1 MKCSFSLSRNVENWN
16 FSPFRLTT
24 RTKSNVMVWIKAAA
38 AEGKDKLSYQ
48 PHKKINTMVMIPVY
62 VEQKVFTLMCYS
74 TQMMLNHAMACV
86 CVCFCLV
93 FIIGNVNARYNRYKE
108 EDEKIMSVPIIHFE
122 LIIIA
127 TVATAAIDLCIH

>member
-1 MKCSFSLSRNVENWN
+1 
-16 FSPFRLTT
+16 
-24 RTKSNVMVWIKAAA
+24 
-38 AEGKDKLSYQ
+38 
-48 PHKKINTMVMIPVY
+48 MIPVY